1 MNMHADQCVAL
12 YEWFE
17 GLGFLSIFFDIS
29 CGFITLFADPFAI
42 GFVILAALVGIIFG
56 ALPGL
61 TAAAA
66 IAMMLPILI
75 AYNDEIGALSGLVF
89 LYVVGKSGRYGGS
102 IAAILFN
109 TPGTAASA
117 ATMQDG
123 YPMTQKGQAGKA
135 LKTATVASAYGDYFG
150 EIVLIFG
157 AVAIATFT
165 RKFGPPEN
173 FAIYLMAFV
182 VIGSV
187 VSDSI
192 IKGILSTLFGAIVGL
207 IGEDIITGQF
217 RMTMGVDELESG
229 MALVP
234 LLIGVF
240 VISEVIIQAE
250 KAAKVKMIDLAPEGV
265 DDPQAHYFTW
275 AEFKRCIPLMFRSS
289 IYGSL
294 IGMMP
299 GLGSSVACFVAYGEE
314 KRKAK
319 NKSEWGTGVVEGVAA
334 PESANNAVSGPS
346 MIPLL
351 TLGIPGSTIAAVLIG
366 MFLVNG
372 LQPGPTIFSS
382 DTTVTYFIPST
393 SDFFEITSREYIFA
407 VFAAGLVGI
416 AAYALI
422 GYFAAPF
429 IGKAIAVL
437 PTLYLYPF
445 IFMTALAAS
454 YSSRASIWD
463 VGFAL
468 LFGVIG
474 YAMRRTNFSAAAFII
489 AFVLTASMEEAFRQS
504 MIISD
509 NGVFVFLNFSYQ
521 GKFSYAPIFL
531 MIGLGVIV
539 LRSWSTYRARAKEAN
554 EAG

>member
-1 MNMHADQCVAL
+1 MIFTDILGGFETLLNDQYAI
-12 YEWFE
+12 WFV
-17 GLGFLSIFFDIS
+17 L
-29 CGFITLFADPFAI
+29 
-42 GFVILAALVGIIFG
+42 LASFVGIIFG

-75 AYNDEIGALSGLVF
+75 AYNDEIGGLAGLAF
-89 LYVVGKSGRYGGS
+89 LYVIGKSGRYGGS

-123 YPMTQKGQAGKA
+123 YPMTQSGRPGKA
-135 LKTATVASAYGDYFG
+135 LKTATISSAFGDYFG

-157 AVAIATFT
+157 AVFIATFT

-182 VIGSV
+182 IIGSV

-192 IKGILSTLFGAIVGL
+192 IKGIISTLFGASIAL
-207 IGEDIITGQF
+207 IGEDTITGQF
-217 RMTMGVDELESG
+217 KMTMGIDELESG

-250 KAAKVKMIDLAPEGV
+250 KSAKVKMIDMSADGI
-265 DDPQAHYFTW
+265 DDPTAQYFTW
-275 AEFKRCIPLMFRSS
+275 AEFKRCLPLMFRSS
-289 IYGSL
+289 IIGSL

-319 NKSEWGTGVVEGVAA
+319 NKDQWGTGVVEGIAA

-372 LQPGPTIFSS
+372 LQVGPQ
-382 DTTVTYFIPST
+382 
-393 SDFFEITSREYIFA
+393 IFA
-407 VFAAGLVGI
+407 TEPPLFMGGQLISPREFIFGMFAAGLVGI
-416 AAYALI
+416 ACYALI
-422 GYFAAPF
+422 GYFLAPV
-429 IGKAIAVL
+429 IGRSIAKL
-437 PTLYLYPF
+437 PTQYLYPF
-445 IFMTALAAS
+445 IFMISIAAS

-474 YAMRRTNFSAAAFII
+474 YGMRRTNFSAAAFII

-509 NGVFVFLNFSYQ
+509 NGLMLFLSFEYQ
-521 GKFSYAPIFL
+521 NKFSYAPIFL
-531 MIGLGVIV
+531 MIGTSVV
-539 LRSWSTYRARAKEAN
+539 VFRAISSRRTKNKAHS
-554 EAG
+554 

>member
-1 MNMHADQCVAL
+1 MFQNQCANL
-12 YEWFE
+12 QTLFE
-17 GLGFLSIFFDIS
+17 NAGFLSIFYDIS
-29 CGFITLFADPFAI
+29 CGFVVLFNDPYALI
-42 GFVILAALVGIIFG
+42 FVVLAAIVGIVFG

-75 AYNDEIGALSGLVF
+75 AYNDEIGGLAGLAF
-89 LYVVGKSGRYGGS
+89 LYVIGKSGRYGGS

-123 YPMTQKGQAGKA
+123 YPMTQKGKAGKA
-135 LKTATVASAYGDYFG
+135 LKSATIASAFGDYLG
-150 EIVLIFG
+150 EIILIFG
-157 AVAIATFT
+157 AVSIAAFT

-187 VSDSI
+187 VTDSI
-192 IKGILSTLFGAIVGL
+192 VKGIISTLFGAVIGL
-207 IGEDIITGQF
+207 IGEDVITGQF
-217 RMTMGVDELESG
+217 KMTMGIDELESG

-240 VISEVIIQAE
+240 VISEVIVQAE
-250 KAAKVKMIDLAPEGV
+250 KAAKIKIMDIVPHTNLDKSED
-265 DDPQAHYFTW
+265 YFTW
-275 AEFKRCIPLMFRSS
+275 AEFKRCTPIMFRSS

-314 KRKAK
+314 KRRAK
-319 NKSEWGTGVVEGVAA
+319 NKEEWGTGIVEGIVA

-372 LQPGPTIFSS
+372 LQPGPQ
-382 DTTVTYFIPST
+382 
-393 SDFFEITSREYIFA
+393 IFA
-407 VFAAGLVGI
+407 TEPPLFMGGQLISPREFIFGVFAAGLIGI
-416 AAYALI
+416 AAYAII
-422 GYFAAPF
+422 GYYAASWV
-429 IGKAIAVL
+429 GKIIAYL
-437 PTLYLYPF
+437 PIQYLYPF
-445 IFMTALAAS
+445 IFMIALAAS

-489 AFVLTASMEEAFRQS
+489 AFVLTSSMEEAFRQS

-509 NGVFVFLNFSYQ
+509 TGFFIFTTFEYQ

-531 MIGLGVIV
+531 MIGAAVVIM
-539 LRSWSTYRARAKEAN
+539 RAWSSFRTPK
-554 EAG
+554 

>member
-1 MNMHADQCVAL
+1 MMQNQCAGL
-12 YEWFE
+12 EAWFE
-17 GLGFLSIFFDIS
+17 SMGFLSIFFDIS
-29 CGFITLFADPFAI
+29 CGFVILFNDPFALA
-42 GFVILAALVGIIFG
+42 FVFLAAFVGIVFG

-75 AYNDEIGALSGLVF
+75 AYNDEIGGLAGLAF
-89 LYVVGKSGRYGGS
+89 LYVIGKSGRYGGS

-157 AVAIATFT
+157 AVTIAAFT
-165 RKFGPPEN
+165 RQFGPPEN

-192 IKGILSTLFGAIVGL
+192 IKGILSTLFGAVVGL

-217 RMTMGVDELESG
+217 KMTMGIAELESG

-240 VISEVIIQAE
+240 VISEVIVQAE
-250 KAAKVKMIDLAPEGV
+250 KAAKVKMLDLDASQV
-265 DDPQAHYFTW
+265 DDPTAHYFTW
-275 AEFKRCIPLMFRSS
+275 GEFKRCIPLMFRSS

-314 KRKAK
+314 KRRSKKK
-319 NKSEWGTGVVEGVAA
+319 NEWGTGIVEGIAA

-372 LQPGPTIFSS
+372 LQPGPTIFATEPPLFMGGQLISPRE
-382 DTTVTYFIPST
+382 FI
-393 SDFFEITSREYIFA
+393 FGI
-407 VFAAGLVGI
+407 FAAGLIGI

-422 GYFAAPF
+422 GYFAAPLV
-429 IGKAIAVL
+429 GKMIALL
-437 PTLYLYPF
+437 PTQYLYPF

-504 MIISD
+504 MLISD
-509 NGVFVFLNFSYQ
+509 KGFWVFLSFEYQ
-521 GKFSYAPIFL
+521 NKFSYAPIFL
-531 MIGLGVIV
+531 IIGAAVV
-539 LRSWSTYRARAKEAN
+539 LFRAWSGHRSKDAEKA
-554 EAG
+554 

>member
-1 MNMHADQCVAL
+1 MIFTDILGGFETLLNDQYAI
-12 YEWFE
+12 WFV
-17 GLGFLSIFFDIS
+17 L
-29 CGFITLFADPFAI
+29 
-42 GFVILAALVGIIFG
+42 LASFVGIVFG

-75 AYNDEIGALSGLVF
+75 AYNDEIGGLAGLAF
-89 LYVVGKSGRYGGS
+89 LYVIGKSGRYGGS

-123 YPMTQKGQAGKA
+123 YPMTQSGRAGKA
-135 LKTATVASAYGDYFG
+135 LKTATISSAFGDYFG

-157 AVAIATFT
+157 AVFIATFT

-173 FAIYLMAFV
+173 FAIYLMAFII
-182 VIGSV
+182 IGSV

-192 IKGILSTLFGAIVGL
+192 IKGIISTLFGASIAL
-207 IGEDIITGQF
+207 IGEDTITGQF
-217 RMTMGVDELESG
+217 KMTMGIDELESG

-250 KAAKVKMIDLAPEGV
+250 KSAKVKMIDMSADGI
-265 DDPQAHYFTW
+265 DDPTAQYFTW
-275 AEFKRCIPLMFRSS
+275 AEFKRCLPLMFRSS
-289 IYGSL
+289 IIGSL

-319 NKSEWGTGVVEGVAA
+319 NKDKWGTGVVEGIAA

-372 LQPGPTIFSS
+372 LQVGPQ
-382 DTTVTYFIPST
+382 
-393 SDFFEITSREYIFA
+393 IFA
-407 VFAAGLVGI
+407 TEPPLFMGGQLISPREFIFGMFAAGLVGI
-416 AAYALI
+416 ACYAFI
-422 GYFAAPF
+422 GYFLAPV
-429 IGKAIAVL
+429 IGRVISKL
-437 PTLYLYPF
+437 PTHYLYPF
-445 IFMTALAAS
+445 IFMISIAAS

-474 YAMRRTNFSAAAFII
+474 YGMRRTNFSAAAFII

-509 NGVFVFLNFSYQ
+509 NGLMLFLSFEYQ
-521 GKFSYAPIFL
+521 NKFSYAPIFL
-531 MIGLGVIV
+531 IIGTAVV
-539 LRSWSTYRARAKEAN
+539 VFRAISSQRAKSK
-554 EAG
+554 AGS

>member
-1 MNMHADQCVAL
+1 MVFADII
-12 YEWFE
+12 
-17 GLGFLSIFFDIS
+17 G
-29 CGFITLFADPFAI
+29 GFITLFSDPYAI
-42 GFVILAALVGIIFG
+42 YFVVLAAFVGIVFG

-75 AYNDEIGALSGLVF
+75 AYNDEIGGLAGLAF
-89 LYVVGKSGRYGGS
+89 LYVIGKSGRYGGS

-123 YPMTQKGQAGKA
+123 YPMTQSGRAGKA

-150 EIVLIFG
+150 EIILIFG
-157 AVAIATFT
+157 AVAIAAFT
-165 RKFGPPEN
+165 KKFGPPEN

-187 VSDSI
+187 VSDSV
-192 IKGILSTLFGAIVGL
+192 IKGIISTLFGAVIAL
-207 IGEDIITGQF
+207 IGEDTITGQF
-217 RMTMGVDELESG
+217 KMTMGIDELESG

-250 KAAKVKMIDLAPEGV
+250 KAAKVKMIDLDKSKL
-265 DDPQAHYFTW
+265 DDPTAHYFTW
-275 AEFKRCIPLMFRSS
+275 PEFKRCFPLMFRSS

-319 NKSEWGTGVVEGVAA
+319 NKDKWGTGVVEGIAA

-372 LQPGPTIFSS
+372 LQVGPQ
-382 DTTVTYFIPST
+382 
-393 SDFFEITSREYIFA
+393 IFA
-407 VFAAGLVGI
+407 TEPPLFVAGQMMSPREFIFGIFAAGLVGI
-416 AAYALI
+416 ACYAII
-422 GYFAAPF
+422 GYFTAPL
-429 IGKAIAVL
+429 IGRAIAIL
-437 PTLYLYPF
+437 PTQYLYPF
-445 IFMTALAAS
+445 IFMISLAAS

-463 VGFAL
+463 VGFAI
-468 LFGVIG
+468 LFGIIG
-474 YAMRRTNFSAAAFII
+474 YGMRRTNFSAAAFII
-489 AFVLTASMEEAFRQS
+489 AFVLTSSMEEAFRQS

-509 NGVFVFLNFSYQ
+509 NGIWLFFSFEYQ
-521 GKFSYAPIFL
+521 NKFSYAPIFL
-531 MIGLGVIV
+531 LIGAAVVTI
-539 LRSWSTYRARAKEAN
+539 RAVSSMSKN
-554 EAG
+554 KNMTSK